1 MFVTLSQKIKKLEK
15 KVIERFNFVLI
26 LNRLWSMLIELRD
39 INKKE
44 IVI

>member
-15 KVIERFNFVLI
+15 KVIERLNFVLI
-26 LNRLWSMLIELRD
+26 LNRLWSMLIELRG